1 MRAVVIHAPRDLR
14 VEEFA
19 CGDPGPGEVRV
30 RLGAGGIC
38 GSDLHY
44 YLHGGFGAIRLKEPM
59 VLGHEVSGT
68 VTSVGTGV
76 TSVAPGDRITVNPSA
91 PCGQCAYCRQGLRN
105 HCLDMRFYGSA
116 MRFPHVQGAFREEI
130 VIAEAQAFAIGGNVT
145 LEEAA
150 CAEPLS
156 VGLHAVTR
164 AGSLIGKRVLVSGC
178 GPIGCL
184 TIMAARF
191 AGAQEIVACDVV
203 EAPLALAA
211 SVGADIA
218 VNAAGDRGLGD
229 WRQDKGRFDVTFEC
243 SGNPR
248 ALAEAV
254 EVTRPRGTIVLVGL
268 GGDVPLP
275 TNSVVAKELQLHGT
289 FRFDAEFAWAADLIA
304 RRRIDVRPLITATL
318 PLDRAREA
326 FDLAADR
333 SRSMKV
339 QLNLA
344 G

>member
-14 VEEFA
+14 VEEIA
-19 CGDPGPGEVRV
+19 CADPGPGEVRV
-30 RLGAGGIC
+30 RLEAGGIC

-44 YLHGGFGAIRLKEPM
+44 YLHGGFGTVRLREPM

-68 VTSVGTGV
+68 VAAVGPGV
-76 TSVAPGDRITVNPSA
+76 TAVAPGAAVTVNPSV
-91 PCGQCAYCRQGLRN
+91 PCGRCAYCRQGLRN
-105 HCLDMRFYGSA
+105 QCLDMRFYGSA
-116 MRFPHVQGAFREEI
+116 MRFPHVQGAFRDEI
-130 VIAEAQAFAIGGNVT
+130 VVSEAQAVAVGPDT
-145 LEEAA
+145 TPAEAA
-150 CAEPLS
+150 CAEPLA
-156 VGLHAVTR
+156 VCLHAVTR
-164 AGSLIGKRVLVSGC
+164 AGSLTGKRVLVSGC

-191 AGAQEIVACDVV
+191 AGAREIVCCDVAA
-203 EAPLALAA
+203 APLALATRI
-211 SVGADIA
+211 GADVA
-218 VNAAGDRGLGD
+218 VDVADGTGLADDR
-229 WRQDKGRFDVTFEC
+229 RDKGRFDVTFEC

-254 EVTRPRGTIVLVGL
+254 EVTRPRGTVVLVGL
-268 GGDVPLP
+268 GGDCPLP
-275 TNSVVAKELQLHGT
+275 MNTVVAKELQLHGT
-289 FRFDAEFAWAADLIA
+289 FRFDEEFAWAADLIA

-333 SRSMKV
+333 GRSMKV
-339 QLNLA
+339 QLSFA

>member
-1 MRAVVIHAPRDLR
+1 MHAVVIHAPRDLR
-14 VEEFA
+14 VEEIA

-44 YLHGGFGAIRLKEPM
+44 YLHGGFGAIRLREPM
-59 VLGHEVSGT
+59 VLGHEVAGT
-68 VTSVGTGV
+68 VTATGAGV
-76 TSVAPGDRITVNPSA
+76 TAVAPGDRITVNPSV
-91 PCGQCAYCRQGLRN
+91 PCGRCAYCREGLRN
-105 HCLDMRFYGSA
+105 QCLDMRFYGSA

-130 VIAEAQAFAIGGNVT
+130 VIAEAQAFAVGGEVT

-156 VGLHAVTR
+156 VCLHALTR
-164 AGSLIGKRVLVSGC
+164 AGSLTGKRVLVSGC

-191 AGAQEIVACDVV
+191 AGAQEIVASDVV
-203 EAPLALAA
+203 AAPLALAGRI
-211 SVGADIA
+211 GADIA
-218 VNAAGDRGLGD
+218 VNAADGPGLAEY
-229 WRQDKGRFDVTFEC
+229 RRDKGCFDVTFEC

-275 TNSVVAKELQLHGT
+275 MNTVVAKELQLQGT
-289 FRFDAEFAWAADLIA
+289 FRFDAEFAWAAELIA
-304 RRRIDVRPLITATL
+304 RRRIDVRPLVTATL

-339 QLNLA
+339 QLTLA

>member
-14 VEEFA
+14 VEEMA

-30 RLGAGGIC
+30 RLGVGGIC

-44 YLHGGFGAIRLKEPM
+44 YQHGGFGAIRLREPM
-59 VLGHEVSGT
+59 VLGHEVAGT
-68 VTSVGTGV
+68 VAAVGAGV
-76 TSVAPGDRITVNPSA
+76 AGVAPGDRVTVNPGV
-91 PCGQCAYCRQGLRN
+91 PCGDCVYCREGLRN
-105 HCLDMRFYGSA
+105 QCLDMRFYGSA
-116 MRFPHVQGAFREEI
+116 MRFPHVQGAFREEM
-130 VIAEAQAFAIGGNVT
+130 VIAAEQAFAVGDAVT

-156 VGLHAVTR
+156 VCLHAVTR
-164 AGSLIGKRVLVSGC
+164 AGSLVGKRVLVSGC

-184 TIMAARF
+184 MVMAARF
-191 AGAQEIVACDVV
+191 AGAQEIVACDVIP
-203 EAPLALAA
+203 APLALATRI
-211 SVGADIA
+211 GADA
-218 VNAAGDRGLGD
+218 GVNVAEGAGLAGER
-229 WRQDKGRFDVTFEC
+229 RDKGRFDVTFEC

-254 EVTRPRGTIVLVGL
+254 EVTRPRGTVVLVGL

-275 TNSVVAKELQLHGT
+275 MNAVVAKELHLHGT
-289 FRFDAEFAWAADLIA
+289 FRFDTEFARAAGLIA
-304 RRRIDVRPLITATL
+304 RRRIDVRPVVTATL
-318 PLDRAREA
+318 PLDRARDA

-339 QLNLA
+339 QIIL
-344 G
+344 GT

>member
-14 VEEFA
+14 VEEIA

-44 YLHGGFGAIRLKEPM
+44 YLHGGFGAIRLREPM
-59 VLGHEVSGT
+59 VLGHEVAGT
-68 VTSVGTGV
+68 VTAVGSGV
-76 TSVAPGDRITVNPSA
+76 TTVAAGDRITVNPSV
-91 PCGQCAYCRQGLRN
+91 PCGHCAYCREGLRN
-105 HCLDMRFYGSA
+105 QCLDMRFYGSA
-116 MRFPHVQGAFREEI
+116 MRFPHVQGAFREAI
-130 VIAEAQAFAIGGNVT
+130 VIAEAQAFPVGHEVT

-156 VGLHAVTR
+156 VCLHAVTR
-164 AGSLIGKRVLVSGC
+164 AGSLTGKRVLVSGC

-191 AGAQEIVACDVV
+191 AGAQEIIAVDVV
-203 EAPLALAA
+203 AAPLALATRI
-211 SVGADIA
+211 GADIA
-218 VNAAGDRGLGD
+218 LNTADTDALAGYR
-229 WRQDKGRFDVTFEC
+229 RDKGRIDVTFEC

-248 ALAEAV
+248 ALAAAV
-254 EVTRPRGTIVLVGL
+254 EVTRPRGTVVLVGL

-275 TNSVVAKELQLHGT
+275 MNTVVAKELQLHGT

-304 RRRIDVRPLITATL
+304 RRRIDVRPLVTATL
-318 PLDRAREA
+318 PLDRAMEA

-339 QLNLA
+339 QLTLA
-344 G
+344 D